1 MLSEKLR
8 KKIHTISEEF
18 EKRGFSIEEDLVEL
32 AETREDIAERIE
44 NTKFKKISFFQ
55 DDELNSVGFTL
66 EDVQVEFIVTLGEDE
81 QGPWYEATA
90 EIRFF

>member
-8 KKIHTISEEF
+8 KKLHTISEEF
-18 EKRGFSIEEDLVEL
+18 KKRGFSIEEDLVEL

-55 DDELNSVGFTL
+55 DEELNSVGFTL

>member
-8 KKIHTISEEF
+8 KKLHTISEEF

-55 DDELNSVGFTL
+55 DEELNSVGFTL